1 MHFMTLQQ
9 MRMEARE
16 FFSTGIH
23 AVDGYDKT
31 RQCLLVDGKTLVVR
45 DAFGHVLSKDLDFFR
60 RIFLIGLGKVAGPM
74 ARAAEDILQD
84 RITKG
89 IIVVKHGSRVHL
101 KRTDILEAAHP
112 IPDVYSLK
120 SAQMILRLAAGLNEN
135 DLMLCL
141 LSGGGSALCSL
152 PHGAIT
158 LPDLQQLTQELLSCG
173 ANINEINILRKHL
186 SQIKGGQLARFAYP
200 ATVVSLIISDVID
213 DRVESIA
220 SGPTAPDPS
229 TFKDAYDII
238 KKYHLLETAPVT
250 IRAYLKAGL
259 QGKVKDTP
267 KPGEPFF
274 KRTSNF
280 IITHNLDALHAIAQ
294 KAAHTGYRTLIL
306 TSRLRGDTRHVA
318 PKFGGLIKGLASSA
332 HSQRAICVIA
342 GGEMTV
348 QVTGKGKGGRNCDFG
363 LAVAPILHDL
373 DRAVLL
379 SAGTDGAD
387 GMTDAAGVIID
398 STTLKRL
405 EGMGLD
411 HRAALADHDS
421 YSIFKESGDLLVTGP
436 TNTNVMDIQLAL
448 VA

>member
-1 MHFMTLQQ
+1 
-9 MRMEARE
+9 
-16 FFSTGIH
+16 
-23 AVDGYDKT
+23 
-31 RQCLLVDGKTLVVR
+31 
-45 DAFGHVLSKDLDFFR
+45 
-60 RIFLIGLGKVAGPM
+60 LIGLGKVAGPM

-112 IPDVYSLK
+112 IPDVHSLK

-152 PHGAIT
+152 PHGGIT
-158 LPDLQQLTQELLSCG
+158 LHDLQQLTQELLSCG

-186 SQIKGGQLARFAYP
+186 SQIKGGQLARIAYP

-213 DRVESIA
+213 DRVDSIA

-229 TFKDAYDII
+229 TFKDAYGII
-238 KKYHLLETAPVT
+238 KKYELLETAPVT

-259 QGKVKDTP
+259 QGKIEDTP

-274 KRTSNF
+274 QRTCNI

-294 KAAHTGYRTLIL
+294 KAAHTGYRTLML
-306 TSRLRGDTRHVA
+306 TSKLCGDTRHVA
-318 PKFGGLIKGLASSA
+318 RIFGELIKDLASPA

-348 QVTGKGKGGRNCDFG
+348 HVTGKGKGGRNCDFG

-405 EGMGLD
+405 ESMGLD
-411 HRAALADHDS
+411 HRTALADHDS

-436 TNTNVMDIQLAL
+436 TSTNVMDIQLAL